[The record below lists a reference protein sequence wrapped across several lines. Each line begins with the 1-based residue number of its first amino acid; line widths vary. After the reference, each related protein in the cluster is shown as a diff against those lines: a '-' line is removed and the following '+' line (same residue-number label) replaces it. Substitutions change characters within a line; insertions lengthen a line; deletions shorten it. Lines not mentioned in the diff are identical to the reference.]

1 MSLRRLLP
9 AIALTFAPVVAHAQA
24 APAATSA
31 ADERPAVLA
40 VVKALF
46 DGMRTGDSAA
56 VRAVFHADAQLS
68 TAVVRNGAP
77 SVEVDSL
84 ATFLRAIGTPH
95 DVTWDERTHDEEV
108 RIDGTL
114 AQVWAPYEFWA
125 GPRFS
130 HCGVDA
136 FMLAQTTAGWRIIAL
151 SDTRRRTGCQGN
163 AATPPAKP

>member
-1 MSLRRLLP
+1 MSLRPLILALALVLP
-9 AIALTFAPVVAHAQA
+9 AAARAQA
-24 APAATSA
+24 PAPAVAPAA

-46 DGMRTGDSAA
+46 DAMRKGDSAA
-56 VRAVFHADAQLS
+56 VRAVFHPDVQLT
-68 TAVVRNGAP
+68 TAIVRNGTP
-77 SVEVDSL
+77 ILEVDSL
-84 ATFLRAIGTPH
+84 VTFLRAVGTPH
-95 DVTWDERTHDEEV
+95 DVMWDERTHDEEV

-114 AQVWAPYEFWA
+114 AQAWTPYEFWA

-136 FMLAQTTAGWRIIAL
+136 FTLAKTAAGWRIIAL

-163 AATPPAKP
+163 ASAPARP